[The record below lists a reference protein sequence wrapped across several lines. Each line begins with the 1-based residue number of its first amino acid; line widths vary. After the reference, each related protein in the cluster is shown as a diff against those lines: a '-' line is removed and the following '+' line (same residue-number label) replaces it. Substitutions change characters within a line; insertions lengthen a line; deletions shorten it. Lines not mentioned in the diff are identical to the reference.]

1 MKRILV
7 LLLASACVLA
17 GLSACEGEAEG
28 DGSASLEGHYV
39 LQQVEVDYTNG
50 DFDIFEDP
58 EDFLYDSE
66 GFYEDYI
73 LFDYEYV
80 FERNGSYS
88 FRGGPDEKM
97 VSGCV
102 YSVEGSTLRMSAT
115 SFWKMQLNTYK
126 IISDSGDILVLEPTK
141 EMLDLNNGVYEMFGQ
156 KKIKKTRG
164 TYLKK

>member
-1 MKRILV
+1 MNRFLV
-7 LLLASACVLA
+7 LLFASVCVLA

-28 DGSASLEGHYV
+28 DGSASLEAHYV

-80 FERNGSYS
+80 FERNGQS
-88 FRGGPDEKM
+88 FYYLLIDVSVSLIILDE
-97 VSGCV
+97 
-102 YSVEGSTLRMSAT
+102 L
-115 SFWKMQLNTYK
+115 FWHYK
-126 IISDSGDILVLEPTK
+126 TK
-141 EMLDLNNGVYEMFGQ
+141 A
-156 KKIKKTRG
+156 
-164 TYLKK
+164 YLCA